1 MSQIPALISDLA
13 VILISAGLVTLL
25 FKKLK
30 QPVVL
35 GYIVAGILAGPSIE
49 QIPTV
54 TDVESIRIW
63 ADIGVIFLLFALG
76 LDFSFKKL
84 MKVGGTAVIGAITVV
99 IGMMTAGYITGLSL
113 GWGHMNSLFLGGMLS
128 MSSTT
133 IIFKAFDDMGL
144 RNQRFAGV
152 VFGILVVE
160 DLFAVLLM
168 VLLSTVAVSKHVEG
182 MEMLDSV
189 VKLGIFLLFCFV
201 VGIYL
206 IPSFLKKAKS
216 FLNEETLLIV
226 SIGLCLGM
234 VMIATKAGFS
244 SALGAF
250 VMGSILAETIDA
262 ERIEHLVKPVK
273 DLFGAIFF
281 VSVGMLIDPQMLWE
295 YKIPIFIITLVV
307 MAGQICFAS
316 FGVLLSGQPIKIAI
330 QSGFSLAQIGEFAFI
345 IAGLGLS
352 LNVTDQYLYP
362 IVVAVSVITTFF
374 TPYMIRLAEP
384 AYKWAERI
392 IPENWKQFLERYSS
406 GSNTIR
412 QKSAWN
418 KLLKALVRIV
428 GTYTAGFS
436 SALGAFVMGS
446 ILAETIDA
454 ERIEHLVKPVKDL
467 FGAIFFVSVGMLI
480 DPQMLWEYKI
490 PIFIITLVVMAG
502 QICFASF
509 GVLLSGQPIKIAIQS
524 GFSLAQIGEFA
535 FIIAGLGLS
544 LNVTDQYLYP
554 IVVAVSVITTFFTPY
569 MIRLAEPAYK
579 WAERIIP
586 ENWKQFLERYSS
598 GSNTIR
604 QKSAWNKLLKAL
616 VRIVGTYT
624 AVCLVLIFLWLQIVT
639 PFICKHLP
647 GIQGNLIS
655 LILILALISPMLRAI
670 MMKKNH
676 SVEFQQLWN
685 DNKYNRGPLVS
696 LVILRILLCI
706 GLVMLPV
713 ARLLNAALGI
723 MLAVAS
729 AVIVLMIFSK
739 RLKRQSILMERHFFS
754 NLVAREVEQ
763 ERKAPINQRFANH
776 LLERDLHLADFE
788 VKQNSPSMGK
798 SLKELNFRQKCNV
811 NIVTIIRGEK
821 RINIPGGDERLYPF
835 DKLVVV
841 GADDDLEHFRKYLEE
856 RYKKSYAE
864 QSNTRKEEMN
874 MEQIII
880 SEGSR
885 LIGRSIIESGIRDKA
900 ACLVIG
906 IERGSSSIKNPPPST
921 VFEEG
926 DIVWIVGERDKLIQL
941 SEGKVVTS

>member
-307 MAGQICFAS
+307 M
-316 FGVLLSGQPIKIAI
+316 
-330 QSGFSLAQIGEFAFI
+330 
-345 IAGLGLS
+345 
-352 LNVTDQYLYP
+352 
-362 IVVAVSVITTFF
+362 
-374 TPYMIRLAEP
+374 
-384 AYKWAERI
+384 
-392 IPENWKQFLERYSS
+392 
-406 GSNTIR
+406 
-412 QKSAWN
+412 
-418 KLLKALVRIV
+418 
-428 GTYTAGFS
+428 
-436 SALGAFVMGS
+436 
-446 ILAETIDA
+446 
-454 ERIEHLVKPVKDL
+454 
-467 FGAIFFVSVGMLI
+467 
-480 DPQMLWEYKI
+480 
-490 PIFIITLVVMAG
+490 
-502 QICFASF
+502 
-509 GVLLSGQPIKIAIQS
+509 QS

-885 LIGRSIIESGIRDKA
+885 LIGRSIIESGNRDKA

>member
-1 MSQIPALISDLA
+1 MSHIPALISDLA

-35 GYIVAGILAGPSIE
+35 GYIVAGILAGPSIKE
-49 QIPTV
+49 IPTV

-76 LDFSFKKL
+76 LEFSFKKL

-133 IIFKAFDDMGL
+133 IIFKAFDDMGI

-168 VLLSTVAVSKHVEG
+168 VLLSTLAVSKHVEG
-182 MEMLDSV
+182 MELLDSV
-189 VKLGIFLLFCFV
+189 VKLAVFLLFCFV
-201 VGIYL
+201 IGIYL
-206 IPSFLKKAKS
+206 IPSFLKKAKT
-216 FLNEETLLIV
+216 FLNDETLLIV

-250 VMGSILAETIDA
+250 VMGSILAETIEA
-262 ERIEHLVKPVK
+262 EHIEHLIKPVK
-273 DLFGAIFF
+273 NLFGAIFF
-281 VSVGMLIDPQMLWE
+281 VSVGMMIDPLLLWE
-295 YKIPIFIITLVV
+295 YKLPIFIITLAVII
-307 MAGQICFAS
+307 GQIVFAS

-330 QSGFSLAQIGEFAFI
+330 QSGFALAQIGEFAFI
-345 IAGLGLS
+345 IAGLGLT
-352 LNVTDQYLYP
+352 LNVTDHFLYP

-384 AYKWAERI
+384 SYKLAERV
-392 IPENWKQFLERYSS
+392 IPSSWKRFLERYSS

-418 KLLKALVRIV
+418 KLLKAL
-428 GTYTAGFS
+428 
-436 SALGAFVMGS
+436 L
-446 ILAETIDA
+446 
-454 ERIEHLVKPVKDL
+454 
-467 FGAIFFVSVGMLI
+467 
-480 DPQMLWEYKI
+480 
-490 PIFIITLVVMAG
+490 
-502 QICFASF
+502 
-509 GVLLSGQPIKIAIQS
+509 
-524 GFSLAQIGEFA
+524 
-535 FIIAGLGLS
+535 
-544 LNVTDQYLYP
+544 
-554 IVVAVSVITTFFTPY
+554 
-569 MIRLAEPAYK
+569 
-579 WAERIIP
+579 
-586 ENWKQFLERYSS
+586 
-598 GSNTIR
+598 
-604 QKSAWNKLLKAL
+604 
-616 VRIVGTYT
+616 RIVGTYT
-624 AVCLVLIFLWLQIVT
+624 AVCLVLIFVWLQLIS
-639 PFICKHLP
+639 PFISQHIP

-655 LILILALISPMLRAI
+655 LVLILALISPMLRAI

-676 SVEFQQLWN
+676 SEEFEQLWS
-685 DNKYNRGPLVS
+685 DSKYNRGPLVS
-696 LVILRILLCI
+696 LIVLRIILCI

-713 ARLLNAALGI
+713 ARLLNMAVGI

-729 AVIVLMIFSK
+729 VVIVLTILSK
-739 RLKRQSILMERHFFS
+739 RLKKQSILMERHFFS

-763 ERKAPINQRFANH
+763 ERKAPINKRFANH
-776 LLERDLHLADFE
+776 LLARDLHLADFE

-811 NIVTIIRGEK
+811 NIVTIIRGDK
-821 RINIPGGDERLYPF
+821 RINIPGGEECLYPF

-841 GADDDLEHFRKYLEE
+841 GADEDLEHFRKYLEE
-856 RYKKSYAE
+856 RYKKSNAE
-864 QSNTRKEEMN
+864 QSTFKTEEMH
-874 MEQIII
+874 MEQFLI

-885 LIGRSIIESGIRDKA
+885 LIGRTIIDSGIRDQA

-906 IERGSSSIKNPPPST
+906 IERGTRSIKNPPPTT

-926 DIVWIVGERDKLIQL
+926 DVVWIVGERDKLIRL
-941 SEGKVVTS
+941 SEGKTVTN